1 MSHQAFGKLNLWFLP
16 SRRAQRRPLLRKTG
30 WIHVLRWRLFF
41 EESKHGKRTQW
52 SYPIGSMYAI
62 YGNIYHQY
70 TPNVS
75 IYIPCVD
82 PMGMA
87 TDESIVIEMSIKFI
101 LSSSEELKII
111 RLIKLDASPPTNST
125 MEHGQLVN
133 WLFLMIDHLGI
144 AIFHG

>member
-1 MSHQAFGKLNLWFLP
+1 
-16 SRRAQRRPLLRKTG
+16 
-30 WIHVLRWRLFF
+30 
-41 EESKHGKRTQW
+41 
-52 SYPIGSMYAI
+52 
-62 YGNIYHQY
+62 
-70 TPNVS
+70 
-75 IYIPCVD
+75 
-82 PMGMA
+82 MGMA

-133 WLFLMIDHLGI
+133 RLSLMIDHLGI